1 MQVSESLSHQSLSDG
16 DVPAPRPQIS
26 PRRLGLHLPLPRR
39 RSPGPCSLA
48 SWESRREVAGVT
60 VAPELREPRS
70 VPEVGP
76 GLSSRRRPRRRSPSY
91 HPRAGPGDGTA
102 QAGATPREHPRAF
115 PGRAHPYSVALKDPR
130 LPCSC
135 AAKVDL
141 NQSRD
146 KHLTWSQGLDTVF
159 SYLSRNG
166 KLRPRRLVFGLQIPP
181 QKPGIILQKYQI
193 SGWECAMLGL
203 ATFFC

>member
-1 MQVSESLSHQSLSDG
+1 MQVSESHQSLSDG
-16 DVPAPRPQIS
+16 DVPAPRPQSS

-48 SWESRREVAGVT
+48 SWESLREVAGVT
-60 VAPELREPRS
+60 AAPELRERRS

-102 QAGATPREHPRAF
+102 QAGAAPREHPRAF
-115 PGRAHPYSVALKDPR
+115 SGGAHPKSVVLGDPR
-130 LPCSC
+130 LPKVCPCSC

-146 KHLTWSQGLDTVF
+146 KSTQLGVRAWTQF
-159 SYLSRNG
+159 SHTYLVTGN
-166 KLRPRRLVFGLQIPP
+166 
-181 QKPGIILQKYQI
+181 
-193 SGWECAMLGL
+193 
-203 ATFFC
+203 

>member
-1 MQVSESLSHQSLSDG
+1 MPVSESLSQQSLSDG

-39 RSPGPCSLA
+39 CSPGPCSLA
-48 SWESRREVAGVT
+48 SWESLREVAGVT

-102 QAGATPREHPRAF
+102 QAEATPREHPHAF

-135 AAKVDL
+135 AAKIDL

-146 KHLTWSQGLDTVF
+146 KSTQLGVRAWTQF
-159 SYLSRNG
+159 SHTYLVTGN
-166 KLRPRRLVFGLQIPP
+166 
-181 QKPGIILQKYQI
+181 
-193 SGWECAMLGL
+193 
-203 ATFFC
+203 